1 MKLRI
6 SRWGVLAV
14 VVPLALFALLR
25 AQEGDRE
32 VTPPASVPPPA
43 QAARPA
49 DDGATAGNQEAGE
62 EELLPPGERLS
73 ADNNLSW
80 PVDI

>member
-1 MKLRI
+1 MKMRV
-6 SRWGVLAV
+6 SRWGLLALL
-14 VVPLALFALLR
+14 VPLGLLALVI
-25 AQEGDRE
+25 AQEGER
-32 VTPPASVPPPA
+32 TAAPPGSVAAPAKPAEPPV
-43 QAARPA
+43 A
-49 DDGATAGNQEAGE
+49 DEGNEEEA

>member
-1 MKLRI
+1 MKMRV
-6 SRWGVLAV
+6 SRWGLLALL
-14 VVPLALFALLR
+14 VPLGLLALVL
-25 AQEGDRE
+25 AQEGERPAAPPGSVAAPAKPAE
-32 VTPPASVPPPA
+32 PPA
-43 QAARPA
+43 A
-49 DDGATAGNQEAGE
+49 DDANEEDA

>member
-1 MKLRI
+1 MKLRV
-6 SRWGVLAV
+6 SAWGLLALL
-14 VVPLALFALLR
+14 VPLALLALLR
-25 AQEGDRE
+25 AQEGERSAA
-32 VTPPASVPPPA
+32 PPASVAAP
-43 QAARPA
+43 ARPA
-49 DDGATAGNQEAGE
+49 EPPAADDAKGDDV

>member
-1 MKLRI
+1 MRV
-6 SRWGVLAV
+6 SRWGLLALLVPLGLLALVLA
-14 VVPLALFALLR
+14 
-25 AQEGDRE
+25 QESERPAAPPGSVAAPAKPAE
-32 VTPPASVPPPA
+32 PPA
-43 QAARPA
+43 A
-49 DDGATAGNQEAGE
+49 DDATEEDA